1 MTFRPIRN
9 VLISVGLVF
18 GVGVASTT
26 LASAT
31 AEPVWSNGTMVEI
44 SSGVIASYNAAYVNT
59 VSCSSPGNCTAAGV
73 FELPSGAQRT
83 YTITMTNGVWGTAR
97 EAVFANG
104 VQASY
109 TETSPS
115 KISCSS
121 AGNCTAVGRYFKAGG
136 GTEAFTMTSTN
147 GTWEQARSVVFANN
161 VQDSTPSSEL
171 LDVSCPSDGNC
182 TAVGL
187 FKNPAGGLE
196 QFTMTMTAG
205 TWDQAAP
212 VVFPA
217 NTQRSTPSAKLT
229 SVSCASAGNCT
240 AVGWFTNIN
249 SEWEVSTTTS
259 NNGTWSQAAR
269 ATYPAS
275 TRNSNPDEEFKDVS
289 CSSAGNCTAVGYFY
303 TASGTYEA
311 LTMTS
316 TNGTWANAQRVVFPS
331 GTMNASPY
339 SELKSVSCSSAGSCT
354 AVGVYSPPSGG
365 AESFSVS
372 STGGTW
378 GSPVRTIFN
387 SGVLDSSPSVWL
399 RDISCVRA
407 GDCTAV
413 GTFRNVAGDE
423 EGFTVSSMAGTWGT
437 ARPATVVIAGQSTRR
452 PGSIGSISC
461 TGALLCTAGG
471 AVKDGSNKNQGLLSS
486 SAEAPP
492 ATTTTSSTTTTVVS
506 TTTTVAPSSS
516 ASTPPSVQTVSSLP
530 VAQTPIVASTKF
542 ESGKTI
548 SISFAGFRPNEFV
561 QLIVASMPQV
571 ISSGYANAQGVI
583 TLTGKI
589 PSNVTAGSHTLAVY
603 APASGTGFKQAITV
617 SSSSLPDTGADT
629 NQTMMT
635 ALWAIVLGT
644 TVLVFAR
651 RRKMTPHRN

>member
-1 MTFRPIRN
+1 MSFKPIRN
-9 VLISVGLVF
+9 VLISAGLIF
-18 GVGVASTT
+18 GVGVASST

-31 AEPVWSNGTMVEI
+31 AEPVWSNGTMVEFP
-44 SSGVIASYNAAYVNT
+44 SGVVASYNAAYINT
-59 VSCSSPGNCTAAGV
+59 VSCSSPGNCTAAGI
-73 FELPSGAQRT
+73 FELPSNAQKV
-83 YTITMTNGVWGTAR
+83 YTITMTNGVWGTPR

-104 VQASY
+104 VQATY
-109 TETSPS
+109 TESSPN

-121 AGNCTAVGRYFKAGG
+121 AGNCTVVGRYFKASG

-147 GTWEQARSVVFANN
+147 GAWAQARPVVFANN
-161 VQDSTPSSEL
+161 VQDSSPNSEL

-182 TAVGL
+182 TAVGQ

-196 QFTMTMTAG
+196 QFTVTLTAG

-212 VVFPA
+212 VVFPS

-240 AVGWFTNIN
+240 AAGWFTNTN

-269 ATYPAS
+269 AVYSAS
-275 TRNSNPDEEFKDVS
+275 TRNSAPDEEFKDVS

-316 TNGTWANAQRVVFPS
+316 TGGTWANAQRVVFPA
-331 GTMNASPY
+331 GTMSANPF
-339 SELKSVSCSSAGSCT
+339 SELKSVSCSSPGSCT
-354 AVGVYSPPSGG
+354 AVGSYSPPSGG

-378 GSPVRTIFN
+378 GSPVRTTFN
-387 SGVLDSSPSVWL
+387 SGVLNSSTSVWL
-399 RDISCVRA
+399 RDVSCVSA
-407 GDCTAV
+407 GNCTAV

-423 EGFTVSSMAGTWGT
+423 EGFTVSSMAGVWGT
-437 ARPATVVIAGQSTRR
+437 ARPTTVVIAGQSIRR
-452 PGSIGSISC
+452 PGSIGSVSC

-492 ATTTTSSTTTTVVS
+492 ATTTTTTVAS
-506 TTTTVAPSSS
+506 TTTTVAPLSSV
-516 ASTPPSVQTVSSLP
+516 STPPSVQTVSSLP
-530 VAQTPIVASTKF
+530 VAQTPIVASTKL
-542 ESGKTI
+542 ESGKSI
-548 SISFAGFRPNEFV
+548 SVSFAGFRPNELV
-561 QLIVASMPQV
+561 QLIVASTPQV
-571 ISSGYANAQGVI
+571 IATGYANAQGVV

-589 PSNVTAGSHTLAVY
+589 PSSVTAGSHTLVVY
-603 APASGTGFKQAITV
+603 APVSGIGFKQAITV
-617 SSSSLPDTGADT
+617 ASSSLPDTGTDA
-629 NQTMMT
+629 NQMMT
-635 ALWAIVLGT
+635 TAMWSMMLGM
-644 TVLVFAR
+644 TVLAFAH
-651 RRKMTPHRN
+651 RRKLTSHQN